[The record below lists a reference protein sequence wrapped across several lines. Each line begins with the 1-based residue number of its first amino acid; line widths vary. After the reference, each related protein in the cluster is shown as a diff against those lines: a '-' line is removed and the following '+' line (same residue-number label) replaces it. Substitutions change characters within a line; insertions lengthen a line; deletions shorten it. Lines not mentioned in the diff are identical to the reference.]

1 MCLTRK
7 EGACHGLMEGTLAAG
22 AIRALGTY
30 QGFLQ
35 CEDSPYIK
43 ENLLK
48 PESKHSKMEST
59 EEEGKGPEQVQ
70 LRQQSQEISENKLPN
85 FLRLPENRKESS
97 MKLP

>member
-1 MCLTRK
+1 
-7 EGACHGLMEGTLAAG
+7 MEGTLAAG

-59 EEEGKGPEQVQ
+59 EEEGKRSRASAAKATEPGN
-70 LRQQSQEISENKLPN
+70 LRK
-85 FLRLPENRKESS
+85 
-97 MKLP
+97 